1 MKKRKELLIMTICM
15 LLLSLFPVY
24 SVGAEESQ
32 TEETITP
39 EESQTEET
47 LAPEESQPEETK
59 ASQNVSYARH
69 EKIGDEIFLGGKY
82 IEMGIS
88 KGGSFGT
95 ESAAPIGFHPT
106 GRPNLGFTVDSDGF
120 DSGEAMSSGDYFL
133 PGSPYEGFYV
143 GYKES
148 DDSTKVFLNA
158 NALGSKEILMSTNE
172 DLSTEDNLVAKTSGV
187 TSDGALK
194 IEQTVSFKANDKFFK
209 ATVKMTN
216 MTDRELLDVR
226 YMRSV
231 DPDIDADK
239 NDIFDTIN
247 SVPFNYP
254 YDGKSVVLSK
264 GPITGN
270 ALILMSTDSKSR
282 ASINS
287 SNPFDPTAFNDGGKV
302 AETTNDSWVGLTF
315 AVGKM
320 IPGESKT
327 VEYFYS
333 LDSNIEQTL
342 EDVENNS
349 TPTVSNNATLSD
361 LTVNDTT
368 VSEFASEREI
378 YNVELPAH
386 TTTVPKVIATVTDKD
401 KASAVVTNATSL
413 PGTTTIVVT
422 AEDGITTKTYTINF
436 TVKNIKPTVSNNAT
450 LSDLTVNATTVS
462 EFASEREIYNVELPV
477 HTTTVPKVIATVTD
491 KDKASAVVT
500 NATSLPGTTTIVVTA
515 EDRITT
521 KTYTINFTVEKS
533 SSGGGTWTPNT
544 SPPTTN
550 LSTTTTK
557 IQVALE
563 IVGDNPL
570 EKTTVEIERTKH
582 ANGEVT
588 DFVNLIPMQA
598 LEAVEKA
605 KQTGNNIAR
614 IVIPDVNDEVDKV
627 TIEVSKQ
634 SLQTLRDNGLSLEIS
649 TENGQIAIP
658 HSSMEGIDD
667 NFYFRLVPVKKE
679 SERQAIEER
688 ARVEKVVRE
697 TLQSNDVRVVARPM
711 TIETNMP
718 NRPVQVT
725 LPLRDVKVPTEA
737 AARQTFLEQLV
748 VFIEHSD
755 GEKKVVFPEVVTMA
769 KGELG
774 LRFTVDKFSTFT
786 IIQFEKPE
794 VNKHE
799 AYIKGFPNGTFGPDK
814 NVTRAQVAIMMARIL
829 GYKEGQTVSK
839 APFKDVAK
847 DHSAAGAIAFVKE
860 QGIMHGDQHGN
871 FHANANIT
879 RAEMAAVVANY
890 KKLFVEEGVAITF
903 KDTKGHW
910 AQWIIEAN
918 RAAGI
923 INGLEN
929 GSFVPNAAL
938 TRAQAVVMMN
948 RMFERGPLHGVTKPS
963 FPDVKATHWAFKE
976 IEEAANAHSYMIDED
991 GKEQLSK

>member
-1 MKKRKELLIMTICM
+1 MKKSKELLIMTICM
-15 LLLSLFPVY
+15 LLLSLFPVN

-32 TEETITP
+32 IEEPIAP
-39 EESQTEET
+39 EESQTEEMIV
-47 LAPEESQPEETK
+47 PE
-59 ASQNVSYARH
+59 NVSYARH
-69 EKIGDEIFLGGKY
+69 EKVGDDIFLGGRY

-106 GRPNLGFTVDSDGF
+106 GRQNLGFTVDSDGF
-120 DSGEAMSSGDYFL
+120 DSGEAMNSGDYFL

-158 NALGSKEILMSTNE
+158 NALGSIGILMSTNE

-239 NDIFDTIN
+239 NDNFDTIN

-254 YDGKSVVLSK
+254 NDAKSVVLSK

-287 SNPFDPTAFNDGGKV
+287 SNPFDPTAFNDDGKV
-302 AETTNDSWVGLTF
+302 AETTYDSWIGLTF
-315 AVGKM
+315 AVGNMK
-320 IPGESKT
+320 PGEAKT

-349 TPTVSNNATLSD
+349 TPTVSNNATLRD
-361 LTVNDTT
+361 LTVNAST
-368 VSEFASEREI
+368 VAEFESEREI
-378 YNVELPAH
+378 YNVELPAG
-386 TTTVPKVIATVTDKD
+386 TTTVPGVMATVADKDKANAVVTNATSLPGTTTIVVTAEDGFTTKTYRINFTVKNLTPTLSNNATLSNLTVNASTVAEFESQKEIYNVELPSYTTMVPKVIPTVADKD

-422 AEDGITTKTYTINF
+422 AEDGFTTKTYKINF
-436 TVKNIKPTVSNNAT
+436 TVQ
-450 LSDLTVNATTVS
+450 
-462 EFASEREIYNVELPV
+462 
-477 HTTTVPKVIATVTD
+477 
-491 KDKASAVVT
+491 
-500 NATSLPGTTTIVVTA
+500 
-515 EDRITT
+515 
-521 KTYTINFTVEKS
+521 KS
-533 SSGGGTWTPNT
+533 SSNGDTWTPN
-544 SPPTTN
+544 SIPATTN
-550 LSTTTTK
+550 PSSTTMK

-563 IVGDNPL
+563 IDGNHPL

-582 ANGEVT
+582 ANGEMT
-588 DFVNLIPMQA
+588 DFVNFTPTQA
-598 LEAVEKA
+598 LETVEKA
-605 KQTGNNIAR
+605 KQIGNNIAR

-627 TIEVSKQ
+627 TVEIPKQ

-649 TENGQIAIP
+649 TVNGHIAIP
-658 HSSMEGIDD
+658 QSSMEGIDD

-688 ARVEKVVRE
+688 AKVEKVVRE
-697 TLQSNDVRVVARPM
+697 TLQSNDWGVVARPM

-718 NRPVQVT
+718 SRPVQVT

-737 AARQTFLEQLV
+737 VARQRFLEQLA

-755 GEKKVVFPEVVTMA
+755 GEKKVVFPKVVTMA

-794 VNKHE
+794 VSEHE

-829 GYKEGQTVSK
+829 GYTEGQALKK

-847 DHSAAGAIAFVKE
+847 NHSAAGAIAFVKE
-860 QGIMHGDQHGN
+860 QGIMNGDNNGN
-871 FHANANIT
+871 FHTNANIT

-890 KKLFVEEGVAITF
+890 KQLYVEEGVAITF
-903 KDTKGHW
+903 KDTEGHW

-918 RAAGI
+918 RTAGL

-929 GSFVPNAAL
+929 GSFAPNVAL
-938 TRAQAVVMMN
+938 TRAQVVVMMN
-948 RMFERGPLHGVTKPS
+948 RMFERGPLNGVTKPS

-976 IEEAANAHSYMIDED
+976 IEEAANSHSYIKDTV
-991 GKEQLSK
+991 GKEQLSE

>member
-1 MKKRKELLIMTICM
+1 MKKSKELLIMTICM

-32 TEETITP
+32 TEETIAP
-39 EESQTEET
+39 EESQTAPEGSQTEET
-47 LAPEESQPEETK
+47 IAPED
-59 ASQNVSYARH
+59 VSYARH
-69 EKIGDEIFLGGKY
+69 EKVGDEIFLGGKY

-95 ESAAPIGFHPT
+95 ASAAPIGFHPT
-106 GRPNLGFTVDSDGF
+106 GRQNLGFTVDSDGF

-148 DDSTKVFLNA
+148 DVSTKVFLNS
-158 NALGSKEILMSTNE
+158 LGSMEILMSTNE
-172 DLSTEDNLVAKTSGV
+172 DLSTEDSLVAKTSGV

-239 NDIFDTIN
+239 NSRFDTIN

-254 YDGKSVVLSK
+254 NDAKSVVLSK

-287 SNPFDPTAFNDGGKV
+287 FNPFDPIAFNNDGKV
-302 AETTNDSWVGLTF
+302 AETTNDSLIGLTF

-349 TPTVSNNATLSD
+349 TPTVSNNATLRD

-368 VSEFASEREI
+368 VAEFASEREIYNVELPARTTTVPKVIATVTDKDKASAVVTNATSLPGTTTIVVTAEDRITTKTYTINFTVKNLKPTVSNNATLSNLTVNATTVAEFASEREI

-436 TVKNIKPTVSNNAT
+436 TV
-450 LSDLTVNATTVS
+450 
-462 EFASEREIYNVELPV
+462 
-477 HTTTVPKVIATVTD
+477 
-491 KDKASAVVT
+491 
-500 NATSLPGTTTIVVTA
+500 
-515 EDRITT
+515 
-521 KTYTINFTVEKS
+521 EKS
-533 SSGGGTWTPNT
+533 SSGGGTWTPNPP
-544 SPPTTN
+544 PPTTN
-550 LSTTTTK
+550 PSTTTTK

-563 IVGDNPL
+563 IDGDNPL

-588 DFVNLIPMQA
+588 DFVNLTPAKA

-605 KQTGNNIAR
+605 KQTGNSIAR
-614 IVIPDVNDEVDKV
+614 IVIPDVNDEVDQV
-627 TIEVSKQ
+627 TVEIPKQ

-649 TENGQIAIP
+649 TETGHIAIL
-658 HSSMEGIDD
+658 HSSMERIDD

-697 TLQSNDVRVVARPM
+697 TLQSNDVRVVARPI

-718 NRPVQVT
+718 SRPVQVT

-737 AARQTFLEQLV
+737 AARQAFLEQLA

-755 GEKKVVFPEVVTMA
+755 GEKKVVFPEVVTME

-794 VNKHE
+794 VSEHE

-829 GYKEGQTVSK
+829 GYSEGQSVNKS
-839 APFKDVAK
+839 PFKDVVK

-860 QGIMHGDQHGN
+860 QGIMNGDQHGN

-879 RAEMAAVVANY
+879 RAEMAAVVANF
-890 KKLFVEEGVAITF
+890 KQLSVEEGGATTF

-910 AQWIIEAN
+910 AQWVIEAN

-923 INGLEN
+923 INGLED
-929 GSFVPNAAL
+929 GSFAPNAAL

-948 RMFERGPLHGVTKPS
+948 RMFERGPLNGVTKPS

-976 IEEAANAHSYMIDED
+976 IEEAANSHSYINDED